1 MVYAFNVKR
10 LEEVE
15 KLGGLVEMNAL
26 SIVDQNHLWWV
37 LAVDHTS
44 KFEVIYPI
52 LNPLLMVYNTG
63 NEALLQKLPN
73 KSKSQIS
80 EKR

>member
-26 SIVDQNHLWWV
+26 SIVDQNHL
-37 LAVDHTS
+37 
-44 KFEVIYPI
+44 
-52 LNPLLMVYNTG
+52 
-63 NEALLQKLPN
+63 
-73 KSKSQIS
+73 
-80 EKR
+80 